1 METQVAN
8 TRNVW
13 FRSDLQHI
21 MVALIATSQASP
33 NEEWRAGYMAGL
45 VMLAT
50 AIGIDARGLLIERRD
65 GEPCPR

>member
-1 METQVAN
+1 MTVKLD
-8 TRNVW
+8 TSSNVW
-13 FRSDLQHI
+13 FRDDLQHI